1 MTRTWRNAIAALA
14 IAAAALLGN
23 APAEALIG
31 WEITYQG
38 EIKDGGAPMSGTADL
53 AFKLFNAGN
62 VQVGPTV
69 VKDDVVVTNGVFTTQ
84 VDFTNG
90 GVIPGIFD
98 GNERFIEVTVN
109 GTTLAPKQR
118 LAPAPHA
125 AVASLLVMPYAERT
139 VVSGSAFYLQNDASS
154 PGTITIH
161 AEMSSPDTGGVA
173 VYGHAS
179 SPTSLNTAG
188 VLGRSDAQNGYG
200 VIGDATSLVG
210 NVVGV
215 YGSVASPSAT
225 GVVGIANS
233 LTGGTKGVWGKVL
246 SPSGHGGYFEG
257 LGYFSG
263 RVGIANTSPS
273 YALDVAAPTD
283 ERLVIRGVS
292 GSSSGTYLT
301 LDNTSGSGQ
310 PWNFVSTPTGMLN
323 VGTTLE
329 STRLSLSD
337 NVVGI
342 GRTTTIG
349 AADFVVESDATGT
362 GYGGMYLNTP
372 SATGRPFYGYAT
384 GGSAQS
390 WSYYDGVTASWRLHH
405 AGDDRISVDGTGEV
419 GIGTTSPAFL
429 LHVDGSA
436 GKPGGGSWSVASDA
450 RLKKNVEPLDGALES
465 LLSLRGVTYEYI
477 DPAKCNELPGR
488 QTGMIAQEV
497 EKVFPDWV
505 ETAADGYKRLTF
517 RGFEALTVEAL
528 RELAAEKDAQVAAL
542 EARIAERD
550 ARLATLETRAAGS
563 EAQVAMFAGR
573 VAELEILV
581 KILAAQSR
589 GEGGV
594 TNAAA
599 WTPAAISAN

>member
-1 MTRTWRNAIAALA
+1 MTSWRNTTAAA
-14 IAAAALLGN
+14 VVAAAALFG
-23 APAEALIG
+23 AARAEAAIG

-38 EIKDGGAPMSGTADL
+38 ELKDGGTPVNGTADL
-53 AFKLFNAGN
+53 SFKLFTAGN

-90 GVIPGIFD
+90 GVVPGIFD

-125 AVASLLVMPYAERT
+125 AVSSLLVMPYAERT
-139 VVSGSAFYLQNDASS
+139 VAPGSAFYLQNDSQT
-154 PGTITIH
+154 PGTIAIH
-161 AEMSSPDTGGVA
+161 AEMSSADTGGVA
-173 VYGHAS
+173 IYGNAS
-179 SPTSLNTAG
+179 STTSLNTAG
-188 VLGRSDAQNGYG
+188 VLGRSAAGNGYG

-246 SPSGHGGYFEG
+246 SPTGHGGYFEG
-257 LGYFSG
+257 LGYFSN

-273 YALDVAAPTD
+273 YALDVTAPAD

-301 LDNTSGSGQ
+301 LDNTFGSGQ
-310 PWNFVSTPTGMLN
+310 PWNVVSTTTGMLN

-329 STRLSLSD
+329 PTRLSVSD
-337 NVVGI
+337 NLVGI
-342 GRTTTIG
+342 GRSTTIG
-349 AADFVVESDATGT
+349 AADFVVESDATGA

-372 SATGRPFYGYAT
+372 SATGKPFYGYAT
-384 GGSAQS
+384 GGDAQS
-390 WSYYDGVTASWRLHH
+390 WSYYDGITASWRLFH
-405 AGDDRISVDGTGEV
+405 AGADRISVDGTGEV

-450 RLKKNVEPLDGALES
+450 RLKKNVEPLGGALDR

-477 DPAKCNELPGR
+477 DAAKCNELPGR
-488 QTGMIAQEV
+488 QIGMIAQEV
-497 EKVFPDWV
+497 ERVFPDWV
-505 ETAADGYKRLTF
+505 ETANDGYKRLAF

-528 RELAAEKDAQVAAL
+528 RELAAQKDAQIAAL
-542 EARIAERD
+542 EARLSERD
-550 ARLATLETRAAGS
+550 ARLATLEAHAAGS
-563 EAQVAMFAGR
+563 DAQLAAFAGR
-573 VAELEILV
+573 VVALEVMV
-581 KILAAQSR
+581 KTLAAHAH
-589 GEGGV
+589 GDGGV
-594 TNAAA
+594 TSAAA
-599 WTPAAISAN
+599 WTPAEQPVN